1 MISCLDTGRTFGETA
16 AEEAHVRYGGVTGPA
31 AKAIL
36 SRDAGFE
43 WVPSLT
49 FLHERHLR
57 ESALLVYPPVPT
69 SAELGISA
77 ALDASRARGGRRARS
92 TAWGYHPRATP
103 QRPM

>member
-1 MISCLDTGRTFGETA
+1 MITCLDTGRTFGEIA
-16 AEEAHVRYGGVTGPA
+16 AEEDTVRYDIITGPA

-57 ESALLVYPPVPT
+57 
-69 SAELGISA
+69 
-77 ALDASRARGGRRARS
+77 
-92 TAWGYHPRATP
+92 
-103 QRPM
+103 